1 MRLDNIIFRTGFAKT
16 IPQARQLINHG
27 HILVNNRKIN
37 IPSYNCKNQD
47 KIKVKKLEIIQ
58 ENINHQEVNKLI
70 PVNLITNLQE
80 FEINISNNFNNNE
93 IGLKINELLVIEY
106 YSRS

>member
-1 MRLDNIIFRTGFAKT
+1 MDHK
-16 IPQARQLINHG
+16 H
-27 HILVNNRKIN
+27 
-37 IPSYNCKNQD
+37 QD
-47 KIKVKKLEIIQ
+47 KIKVKKLDIIQ
-58 ENINHQEVNKLI
+58 KNINNQEINKLI

-80 FEINISNNFNNNE
+80 FEINILNNFNNNE

>member
-27 HILVNNRKIN
+27 HILVNHQKVN
-37 IPSYNCKNQD
+37 IPSYNCKNRD
-47 KIKVKKLEIIQ
+47 KIKVKKLSIIQ
-58 ENINHQEVNKLI
+58 ENLNNQEIHKLI
-70 PVNLITNLQE
+70 PVNLLTNLQD
-80 FEINISNNFNNNE
+80 FEIDILNNFNYDE

>member
-1 MRLDNIIFRTGFAKT
+1 MRLDNIIFRSGFSRT

-27 HILVNNRKIN
+27 HVLVNSQRVN

-47 KIKVKKLEIIQ
+47 KIKLEKLSIIQ
-58 ENINHQEVNKLI
+58 ENINNQEIHKLT
-70 PVNLITNLQE
+70 PANLLINLNE
-80 FEINISNNFNNNE
+80 YEIDILNNFNYNE